1 MGCNASAIWRAHKR
15 GAFFANPS
23 WTQIHPTSLPQSGEY
38 QSKLTL
44 MSESLRACGGEKI
57 RQIRRFAESDE
68 ELARFYRES
77 A

>member
-1 MGCNASAIWRAHKR
+1 LQTARGGLEPAYRVLFSASFHGFSLGNFHQGSNLWK
-15 GAFFANPS
+15 GA
-23 WTQIHPTSLPQSGEY
+23 
-38 QSKLTL
+38 
-44 MSESLRACGGEKI
+44 RGGEKI